1 MKPFFRDAARV
12 LAGVALLAL
21 VLSTVAALLGTGG
34 SGQAVS
40 VLAYAAIAYIYVMV
54 GWWAYQRSSHVAA
67 GPAFLI
73 HASTWALLLPE
84 VARWNAA
91 GPQPAAWYAVY
102 ALGAF
107 LNGIS
112 LLHFAA
118 ALAFPRAVHRWLGAF
133 AAAYAVALLLA
144 GASVAAAF
152 GGADGLARALDVG
165 MRKHGLDF
173 VAFWGSLA
181 LLAAG
186 IARTRVPRIRR
197 QLGWAMGAIAV
208 GLGPGWLRSAPGLRD
223 ALTAQALPGL
233 TVDALF
239 WVLMPLGMAYAIVRY
254 NLFDEGRLRARAQ
267 EVSLE
272 LLRSGNVDEVARAA
286 TEALH
291 QDFDLASASVW
302 TLDDAGIPARVG
314 GDAEAGDPAAVE
326 RVLKGGEAAA
336 APSTLIYPLRYRG
349 GVEAALRLERAF
361 GEPFEDGHR
370 SYLAMVEPQLALAL
384 HLRRVDE
391 RVRVSAEELTALAR
405 EVDEVAA
412 ELRLTGESVTAAVQE
427 VSLGSTRQTEDFRR
441 IADAI
446 TGLRAASK
454 EIATR
459 LASADRFGGDTL
471 ERSEQAGADVEM
483 LVARVKEGAQ
493 RLSTVADEV
502 TSLRQ
507 RSGEIGSIS
516 DAIREVAEQTNLLA
530 LNAAIEAARAGEHGR
545 GFAVVADEVRKLA
558 ETSAGSAERIGVL
571 VEKVLGQI
579 AGVAEAVG
587 GTREAIVEGAEGA
600 DRAAGAL
607 RESITQVAR
616 LRAEIAEVA
625 HLTAGAQEQ
634 NETIAGAV
642 TRATDISEANAAV
655 AEETAAATAQ
665 QLSSLEGVAASV
677 KELSSLGGK
686 MFELLKGGAQEP
698 AASPSADGEAPPVV
712 RFRGIRP
719 GAPA

>member
-1 MKPFFRDAARV
+1 MNTIFRNAARA
-12 LAGVALLAL
+12 LAGLSLVAL
-21 VLSTVAALLGTGG
+21 VLSTVAALFGTGG
-34 SGQAVS
+34 SDQAVS
-40 VLAYAAIAYIYVMV
+40 VLAFAAIAYVYLMV

-91 GPQPAAWYAVY
+91 GPQPAAWYALY

-107 LNGIS
+107 LNGVS

-118 ALAFPRAVHRWLGAF
+118 ALAFPRTVNRWLGAF
-133 AAAYAVALLLA
+133 LAAYATALLLA
-144 GASVAAAF
+144 AAAVAMAF
-152 GGADGLARALDVG
+152 GGAEGAARVLDVG
-165 MRKHGLDF
+165 VRKHGLDL
-173 VAFWGSLA
+173 AGFWGSLA
-181 LLAAG
+181 LLGVG

-197 QLGWAMGAIAV
+197 QLGWALAAIAV
-208 GLGPGWLRSAPGLRD
+208 GLGPGWLRSAPGLGGVL
-223 ALTAQALPGL
+223 AAQALPGL
-233 TVDALF
+233 SVDSVF

-267 EVSLE
+267 EVSLA

-286 TEALH
+286 TDALH
-291 QDFDLASASVW
+291 QDFDLAAASVW

-314 GDAEAGDPAAVE
+314 GDSGAGELASIE
-326 RVLKGGEAAA
+326 RVLKGGQAGTDSALA
-336 APSTLIYPLRYRG
+336 YPLRYRG
-349 GVEAALRLERAF
+349 GVEAVLWLERAF

-391 RVRVSAEELTALAR
+391 RVRVAAEELTALAR

-412 ELRLTGESVTAAVQE
+412 DLRYTGESVTAAVQE

-446 TGLRAASK
+446 AGLRAASK

-459 LASADRFGGDTL
+459 LASADRFGGETL
-471 ERSEQAGADVEM
+471 ERSEQAGTDVEM

-493 RLSTVADEV
+493 RLSAVTADV
-502 TSLRQ
+502 TSLRE

-558 ETSAGSAERIGVL
+558 ETSAASAERIGDL

-579 AGVAEAVG
+579 AGVAEAVT
-587 GTREAIVEGAEGA
+587 GTRAAIAEGAEGA

-665 QLSSLEGVAASV
+665 QLASLEGVASSV
-677 KELSSLGGK
+677 KELSNLGGK
-686 MFELLKGGAQEP
+686 MFELLKGGSQ
-698 AASPSADGEAPPVV
+698 AAPPPPSADDPTAPSVI
-712 RFRGIRP
+712 RFRGIHP